1 MIEFNKLNDF
11 LNLLVLENR
20 KIILPLFR
28 KITNVETKTDLSPVT
43 EADKSSE
50 KNIRS
55 LIHKNFPNDEIRG
68 EEFPD
73 KITGSNYNWII
84 DPIDG
89 TRSFITGKPTFGTLV
104 GLYDRNKPIAGLID
118 IPVLEET
125 YIGVKGYGAYLNGNK
140 IKTKNTR
147 SIHSASIACTSP
159 NMFNEKQLKLFK
171 NVENKCINSVWGGD
185 CHNFALLS
193 AGFIDIVI
201 EHNLSWHDI
210 AATIPVIEEAGGSV
224 TDWNGV
230 KIDSE
235 SDGGIIASS
244 NKCLHKEV
252 LDIIGN

>member
-1 MIEFNKLNDF
+1 MIDFNKLNDF
-11 LNLLVLENR
+11 FNLLVLENR

-28 KITNVETKTDLSPVT
+28 KITDVETKTDLSPVT
-43 EADKSSE
+43 EADKSAE
-50 KNIRS
+50 KKIRS
-55 LIHKNFPNDEIRG
+55 LIHKIFPNDEIRG

-73 KITGSNYNWII
+73 KITGSNYNWVI

-104 GLYDRNKPIAGLID
+104 GLYDSNKPIAGLID

-125 YIGVKGYGAYLNGNK
+125 YIGVKGYGAYLNGNI

-159 NMFNEKQLKLFK
+159 NMFSGKQLKLFK

-210 AATIPVIEEAGGSV
+210 AATIPIIEEAGGYV
-224 TDWNGV
+224 TDWNGRE
-230 KIDSE
+230 IDSK
-235 SDGGIIASS
+235 SASS
-244 NKCLHKEV
+244 NKYLHKQV

>member
-1 MIEFNKLNDF
+1 M
-11 LNLLVLENR
+11 
-20 KIILPLFR
+20 
-28 KITNVETKTDLSPVT
+28 
-43 EADKSSE
+43 
-50 KNIRS
+50 
-55 LIHKNFPNDEIRG
+55 
-68 EEFPD
+68 
-73 KITGSNYNWII
+73 
-84 DPIDG
+84 
-89 TRSFITGKPTFGTLV
+89 
-104 GLYDRNKPIAGLID
+104 
-118 IPVLEET
+118 LEET
-125 YIGVKGYGAYLNGNK
+125 YIGVKGYGAYLNGNI

-159 NMFNEKQLKLFK
+159 NMFNKKQLKLFK

-210 AATIPVIEEAGGSV
+210 AATIPIIEEAGGLV

-252 LDIIGN
+252 LNIIGN

>member
-43 EADKSSE
+43 EADKSTE

-55 LIHKNFPNDEIRG
+55 LIHKNFPDDEIRG

-210 AATIPVIEEAGGSV
+210 AATIPIIEEAGGLV

-230 KIDSE
+230 RIDSE

-244 NKCLHKEV
+244 NKYLHKEV

>member
-1 MIEFNKLNDF
+1 MIEFNELNDF
-11 LNLLVLENR
+11 FNLLVLENR

-28 KITNVETKTDLSPVT
+28 KIINVETKTDLSPVT
-43 EADKSSE
+43 EADKSTE

-55 LIHKNFPNDEIRG
+55 LIHKNFPDDEIRG

-125 YIGVKGYGAYLNGNK
+125 YIGVKGYGAYLNGNI

-147 SIHSASIACTSP
+147 SITVSYTHLTLP
-159 NMFNEKQLKLFK
+159 TKR
-171 NVENKCINSVWGGD
+171 
-185 CHNFALLS
+185 
-193 AGFIDIVI
+193 IV
-201 EHNLSWHDI
+201 
-210 AATIPVIEEAGGSV
+210 
-224 TDWNGV
+224 
-230 KIDSE
+230 
-235 SDGGIIASS
+235 
-244 NKCLHKEV
+244 
-252 LDIIGN
+252 

>member
-1 MIEFNKLNDF
+1 M
-11 LNLLVLENR
+11 
-20 KIILPLFR
+20 
-28 KITNVETKTDLSPVT
+28 
-43 EADKSSE
+43 
-50 KNIRS
+50 
-55 LIHKNFPNDEIRG
+55 
-68 EEFPD
+68 
-73 KITGSNYNWII
+73 
-84 DPIDG
+84 
-89 TRSFITGKPTFGTLV
+89 
-104 GLYDRNKPIAGLID
+104 
-118 IPVLEET
+118 LEET

-210 AATIPVIEEAGGSV
+210 AATIPIIEEAGGLV

-230 KIDSE
+230 EIDSE